1 VKNTDRNAIA
11 SLAVAGALWGL
22 TVPLSKLVL
31 PWLGP
36 GWLTVARFAI
46 AAPLL
51 ALASRRDL
59 RRALTPAIV
68 AAGAIGFGI
77 VVVVQ
82 NVGIAHTSVS
92 HASVIVGVVPVLVAL
107 IAAGRGDGRP
117 GPLGWA
123 GYGVAL
129 GGIVL
134 VAGSGGSGATGAGDL
149 IVLASAALSAAF
161 IATQPR
167 LLHGRD
173 PAAVT
178 AVQFTAGAVVSAP
191 LALTGGVPSGPA
203 GAVPVLALLALGAVG
218 TLVPFWL
225 FAWGQA
231 RVPAR
236 LAGAFV
242 NLEPVVGA
250 AIGWLAFGNVA
261 TPGQLAGAGA
271 VLAGIALSTLPPPAV
286 QAGRIRARAWRMRA
300 RVAAPRLA
308 RLRPGHVFLGR

>member
-1 VKNTDRNAIA
+1 MRNTDRNAVVA
-11 SLAVAGALWGL
+11 LAVAGALWGL

-46 AAPLL
+46 AVPLL

-59 RRALTPAIV
+59 RRALTPAII

-117 GPLGWA
+117 GALGWA

-134 VAGSGGSGATGAGDL
+134 VAGSGGRGATSAGDL

-167 LLHGRD
+167 LLRGQD

-178 AVQFTAGAVVSAP
+178 AVQFMAGAIVSTP
-191 LALTGGVPSGPA
+191 LALTGGVPSAPA

-261 TPGQLAGAGA
+261 TPGQLAGAAA
-271 VLAGIALSTLPPPAV
+271 VLAGIGLSTLPSTAAR
-286 QAGRIRARAWRMRA
+286 AGRQRAGAWRARA

-308 RLRPGHVFLGR
+308 RLAFGQAFVR